1 MPIYEYQCRKCQHE
15 FEAIV
20 RVGGTAAC
28 PSCQSDDVERVLS
41 MFAVNTAD
49 RAASSLAGARKRYQ
63 SQTRDQR
70 VAEREDVMEHINERE
85 QEGKG

>member
-1 MPIYEYQCRKCQHE
+1 MPIYEYQCRKCEHE

-20 RVGGTAAC
+20 RVGGTASC

-49 RAASSLAGARKRYQ
+49 RAASALAGARKRFQRQ
-63 SQTRDQR
+63 SRDQR
-70 VAEREDVMEHINERE
+70 VHEREDVIEHIKERQDE
-85 QEGKG
+85 QKG

>member
-1 MPIYEYQCRKCQHE
+1 MPIYEYQCRTCQHE

-20 RVGGTAAC
+20 RVGATVPC

-49 RAASSLAGARKRYQ
+49 RAASALAGARKRYQ

-70 VAEREDVMEHINERE
+70 VHEREDVIEHIKER
-85 QEGKG
+85 QDDAKG